1 MEVKEIYND
10 GSEPKEVEINTLH
23 AKPQDKTYRLS
34 QSKHEIFGSNLSASL
49 SPEFFQM
56 IPLRLGSAN
65 YYQGVSLQLSNK
77 GDGICYQSGSPS
89 FVQGYRHDYYAHDCP
104 MARPAPHHNKSN
116 ISTADTN
123 RRNSRG
129 INYTQAFF
137 NLTIILTKQLNHV
150 RYAIATVLLAFY

>member
-1 MEVKEIYND
+1 MADRMTDSTITV
-10 GSEPKEVEINTLH
+10 
-23 AKPQDKTYRLS
+23 
-34 QSKHEIFGSNLSASL
+34 
-49 SPEFFQM
+49 
-56 IPLRLGSAN
+56 
-65 YYQGVSLQLSNK
+65 
-77 GDGICYQSGSPS
+77 
-89 FVQGYRHDYYAHDCP
+89 CP